1 MRDVATKAPGFSPVQ
16 NVLAA
21 QLAVSLAVS
30 LGLVAFDRNAALSGA
45 VGGLINVVAT
55 TYAGWRIFRFNSQG
69 SPDRELF
76 NVYRSEV
83 GKLVVI
89 GGLCAVTFAVMESV
103 NIVAFIGV
111 FSATLVVGLVAA
123 AWRSDELPTNAGR

>member
-1 MRDVATKAPGFSPVQ
+1 MRDTASKAPGFSPLK
-16 NVLAA
+16 NLLAA
-21 QLAVSLAVS
+21 QLAVTLAAS
-30 LGLVAFDRNAALSGA
+30 LGLVVFDRHAALSGA

-55 TYAGWRIFRFNSQG
+55 SYAGWRIFRFDSHG

-76 NVYRSEV
+76 NVYRAEV

-89 GGLCAVTFAVMESV
+89 GGLCAVTFAVLETI

-111 FSATLVVGLVAA
+111 FSATLVVGLIAA
-123 AWRSDELPTNAGR
+123 AWCSGEVPTRAGE